1 MSHDHSSSPEALF
14 PKAPPSSTSQV
25 NPVTVSLP
33 TALVQRHEVSQFT
46 RHPLDGFLFPK
57 MLPLGPCPQRGK
69 GGLPLGQLGLYYY
82 LVTLH
87 STIHNND
94 DDYDNKNDESFSRS
108 HLKNYF
114 QGLSRGSS
122 G

>member
-46 RHPLDGFLFPK
+46 WHPLDGFLFPK